1 MYCELCKKPI
11 DPKDKYHIEGYVN
24 QPSGIPRSI
33 YVHTNGSCPDA
44 DIEMFTKTCPTCK
57 KVFETYDEARVYCS
71 ATCANHERFEQTVN
85 VIREKYTYT
94 PNEKRSE
101 IEALR
106 DNMRQ
111 AMTDMRASNGKLH
124 HATKERRPEAMKQ
137 VPPETRREPTDT
149 SKVGKFV
156 VRNEQ
161 GVVWMFSK
169 MAKNFGW
176 EALDIRTGY
185 PDATFLNAAGQRFE
199 VEFEYASSNFVTH
212 GHDPS
217 GCDFVVCWIED
228 KPLDGVEVLAL
239 GSL

>member
-11 DPKDKYHIEGYVN
+11 DPNDRYHIEGYLN
-24 QPSGIPRSI
+24 QPNGIPRNV
-33 YVHTNGSCPDA
+33 YVHVNGSCPDA

-57 KVFETYDEARVYCS
+57 KVFETYDEGRSYCS
-71 ATCANHERFEQTVN
+71 ASCANHERFEQAVS

-94 PNEKRSE
+94 QSEKRSE

-111 AMTDMRASNGKLH
+111 AMTDMRANKAKEYH
-124 HATKERRPEAMKQ
+124 VTRTKTPDAMRPVSK
-137 VPPETRREPTDT
+137 ETRREPTDAT
-149 SKVGKFV
+149 KANKFV

-176 EALDIRTGY
+176 EVLDIRTGY

-199 VEFEYASSNFVTH
+199 VEFEYASSNFMSH

-228 KPLDGVEVLAL
+228 KPIDGVEVLAL